1 MLLLVLGAVGACATV
16 PSGRIHERGTMMVEK
31 NCEAVRK
38 DRYGFP
44 PEEWPFRAI
53 TRGRRRAERSRC
65 EGASMAGD
73 EPIRAGDMQH
83 NPAYDD
89 SKPPS
94 RENYLW
100 RVIVTADLLGGTR
113 NLVCDGH
120 HLYLVHG
127 EHRYSLSDE
136 GLICTRAAHLAVPV
150 RELAQVLAGLEA
162 RILQTV
168 AAYGHRDNMRIAT
181 LP

>member
-1 MLLLVLGAVGACATV
+1 
-16 PSGRIHERGTMMVEK
+16 MMEK
-31 NCEAVRK
+31 NSEVIRK

-44 PEEWPFRAI
+44 EEEWPFRAVI
-53 TRGRRRAERSRC
+53 RRRLRAERSRR
-65 EGASMAGD
+65 EGAPMAGA
-73 EPIRAGDMQH
+73 EPIRAGDIQH

-94 RENYLW
+94 HENYLW
-100 RVIVTADLLGGTR
+100 HLIVTADLLGGTR
-113 NLVCDGH
+113 NLVYDGH

-127 EHRYSLSDE
+127 KHRYSLSDE
-136 GLICTRAAHLAVPV
+136 GLICTRAAHLAVPA
-150 RELAQVLAGLEA
+150 RDLAQVLAGLEQL
-162 RILQTV
+162 ILQTM

>member
-1 MLLLVLGAVGACATV
+1 MLLLVLGTVSACATV
-16 PSGRIHERGTMMVEK
+16 PTGRIHERGTMRMEK
-31 NCEAVRK
+31 NWEVIRK

-44 PEEWPFRAI
+44 EEEWPFRAI
-53 TRGRRRAERSRC
+53 MRGRLRAERSRRQ
-65 EGASMAGD
+65 GAPTAGE
-73 EPIRAGDMQH
+73 EPIRAGDIQH

-89 SKPPS
+89 SKPAS
-94 RENYLW
+94 HENYLW

-120 HLYLVHG
+120 HPYLVHG
-127 EHRYSLSDE
+127 QHRYRLSDE
-136 GLICTRAAHLAVPV
+136 GLIGTRAAHLAVSA
-150 RELAQVLAGLEA
+150 RELAQVLAGLEQ

>member
-1 MLLLVLGAVGACATV
+1 M
-16 PSGRIHERGTMMVEK
+16 EK
-31 NCEAVRK
+31 NWEVIRK

-44 PEEWPFRAI
+44 QEERPFRAI
-53 TRGRRRAERSRC
+53 IRGRLHAERFRREGAPMARAEL
-65 EGASMAGD
+65 M
-73 EPIRAGDMQH
+73 RAGDMQH

-94 RENYLW
+94 HENYLW

-136 GLICTRAAHLAVPV
+136 GLIGTRAAHLAVPA
-150 RELAQVLAGLEA
+150 RELAQVLAGLEQ